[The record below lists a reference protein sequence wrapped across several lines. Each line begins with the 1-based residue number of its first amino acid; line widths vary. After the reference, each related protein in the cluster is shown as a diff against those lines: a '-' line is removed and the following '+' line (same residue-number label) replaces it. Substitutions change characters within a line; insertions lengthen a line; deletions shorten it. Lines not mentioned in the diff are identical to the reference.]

1 MGEKRR
7 GKEKEREK
15 IFALLGK
22 FLLSCDIV
30 FSQKCFFGKI
40 LGIKLGKTSRKTPK
54 NRCQTAKIPQKLHFW
69 GK

>member
-22 FLLSCDIV
+22 FLLSCDNN
-30 FSQKCFFGKI
+30 K
-40 LGIKLGKTSRKTPK
+40 SRKPSK
-54 NRCQTAKIPQKLHFW
+54 CEAFGILFLSGVLKSYYSMKQY
-69 GK
+69 GY